1 LKSINPS
8 KKKFKI
14 VIDASRNKS
23 GGAIVYLKNFLKH
36 LNLKNTKIDK
46 IIIFSHRSILNQIP
60 NRSFLDKCS
69 HPLLEKNIIF
79 QIIWQFVFLP
89 IYLKKNKIDILYS
102 TDTSTICKFSPSIVL
117 NQDILGFDKDTLS
130 KIPLNLEKIRLYII
144 RFLQIRTMNSANEII
159 FLSKYT
165 KKIISKF
172 LKKNINYSIIPHG
185 IENISQK
192 IGKIKS
198 FDCLW
203 NFKLKKKIKI
213 VYVSPLFLYKNHY
226 TVAKAYS
233 NLKRKYP
240 NLDIKFIGKYKH
252 NLKLLNKIL
261 SDVPEINKK
270 NFIGKINQ
278 INVLKNLI
286 KSDIFVFASSSET
299 FGISLL
305 EAMNIGMPIVCS
317 NKSSLPEILQ
327 NGGLYFDPN
336 NYLQLSNQIESLIKN
351 KSLRKKKSKEAKR
364 ISLRYSWSNNT
375 KEFCKIINKLSKS
388 FS

>member
-1 LKSINPS
+1 MKSINS
-8 KKKFKI
+8 NKKKFKI

-23 GGAIVYLKNFLKH
+23 GGAIVYLKNFLKY
-36 LNLKNTKIDK
+36 LNLTNTKIDK
-46 IIIFSHRSILNQIP
+46 IIIFSHKSVLNQIP
-60 NRSFLDKCS
+60 KRFFLDKCS
-69 HPLLEKNIIF
+69 HPFLEKNIIF

-185 IENISQK
+185 IENISSK
-192 IGKIKS
+192 LGKTKS
-198 FDCLW
+198 YDCLW

-233 NLKRKYP
+233 NLKKKYP
-240 NLDIKFIGKYKH
+240 NLDIKFIGNYKQ

-261 SDVPEINKK
+261 YDVPEINKK
-270 NFIGKINQ
+270 NFIGEINQ

-327 NGGLYFDPN
+327 NGGIYFDPN
-336 NYLQLSNQIESLIKN
+336 NYLQLSDQIESLIKN

-364 ISLRYSWSNNT
+364 ISLRYSWTNNT
-375 KEFCKIINKLSKS
+375 REFCKIVNKLSKS